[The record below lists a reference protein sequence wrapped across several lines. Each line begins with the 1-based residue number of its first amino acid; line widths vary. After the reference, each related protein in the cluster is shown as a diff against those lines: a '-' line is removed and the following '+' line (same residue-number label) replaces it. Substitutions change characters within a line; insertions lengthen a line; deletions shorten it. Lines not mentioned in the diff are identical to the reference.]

1 MKHNISKINK
11 RVVSYLSFEDKELL
25 INQCNLLEIKT
36 SFFIRNSILEKLGKP
51 IFTPKIQNIETKN
64 YISQLLRTGNNLNQ
78 IARNLNSGK
87 AKFMI
92 ADQQTVLNEI
102 KNINNHILEIKSK
115 L

>member
-1 MKHNISKINK
+1 MKQNINK
-11 RVVSYLSFEDKELL
+11 IKERVVFYINNEDKDLLNNQCELL
-25 INQCNLLEIKT
+25 QIKS
-36 SFFIRNSILEKLGKP
+36 SFFIRNCVLEKLGKP
-51 IFTPKIQNIETKN
+51 IFNIVKKDIDTKK
-64 YISQLLRTGNNLNQ
+64 YTSELIRIGVNLNQ
-78 IARNLNSGK
+78 IAKKLNSG